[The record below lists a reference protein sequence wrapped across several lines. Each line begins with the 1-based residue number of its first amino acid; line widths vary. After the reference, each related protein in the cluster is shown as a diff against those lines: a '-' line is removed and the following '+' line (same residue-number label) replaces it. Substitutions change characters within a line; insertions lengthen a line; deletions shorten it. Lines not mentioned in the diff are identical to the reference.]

1 VHKIRERVMEPLSEE
16 ESYYAVLAV
25 SPDAT
30 GEEIKRAYREK
41 VRELHP
47 DRRVCACNVERFKA
61 VRRAYEVLGNPYE
74 RDRYDL
80 LMGLGSYAGRP
91 RLYRRSFERLF
102 DCLFSGIQ
110 TAINNT
116 AELTVRVEAARR
128 KAG

>member
-1 VHKIRERVMEPLSEE
+1 
-16 ESYYAVLAV
+16 VLGV

-30 GEEIKRAYREK
+30 ADEVKSAYRRK

-47 DRRVCACNVERFKA
+47 DRTVRAANVERFKA
-61 VRRAYEVLGNPYE
+61 VRHAYEVLANPVE

-91 RLYRRSFERLF
+91 RLYRRSFERLL
-102 DCLFSGIQ
+102 DCLFCGIQ
-110 TAINNT
+110 TAVNNT
-116 AELTVRVEAARR
+116 AELSARVEAERR

>member
-1 VHKIRERVMEPLSEE
+1 MAHPDPG
-16 ESYYAVLAV
+16 ESYYALLAV

-30 GEEIKRAYREK
+30 AEEIKRAYRCK

-47 DRRVCACNVERFKA
+47 DLKLRAANLERFKA
-61 VRRAYEVLGNPYE
+61 VRRAYEVLANRYE
-74 RDRYDL
+74 RNRYDL

-102 DCLFSGIQ
+102 DCLFSGLQ
-110 TAINNT
+110 NAVSST
-116 AELTVRVEAARR
+116 AELSAQVDALRG